1 MRVECAPP
9 PPGPMILDTER
20 ARWNPT
26 RTSSHAATNS
36 LMFRATFR
44 AMVKVGDRIP
54 AVNLHEGF
62 GPPKMVSLTDFC
74 KGRKVVVCGLPGAF
88 TPT

>member
-1 MRVECAPP
+1 
-9 PPGPMILDTER
+9 
-20 ARWNPT
+20 
-26 RTSSHAATNS
+26 
-36 LMFRATFR
+36 MFRATLR

-62 GPPKMVSLTDFC
+62 GPPKMISLTDFC